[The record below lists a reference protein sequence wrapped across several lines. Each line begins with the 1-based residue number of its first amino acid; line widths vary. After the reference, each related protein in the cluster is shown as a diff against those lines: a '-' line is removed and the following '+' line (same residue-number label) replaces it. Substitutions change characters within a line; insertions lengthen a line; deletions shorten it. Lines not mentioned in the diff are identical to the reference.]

1 MNHHSCCL
9 ILIALVLLSFVILP
23 VTATKTVDS
32 CGYIESIG
40 GDRIRIAEAASG
52 WRNPKTGNV
61 IEVKITSRT
70 LVQWPYGSE
79 EEKKIEKKVSDLVW
93 EAAPFEN
100 ETVKK
105 EIALI
110 VAQNVNEGDKVIF
123 SYDPNTNELYSLQ
136 IVPENFN
143 IHIEDGVA
151 TGTSS
156 YTIIFQEWMS
166 KFWGTIKRFCG
177 GA

>member
-32 CGYIESIG
+32 CGYIESVD

-52 WRNPKTGNV
+52 WRNPKTGDV
-61 IEVKITSRT
+61 VEVKITSRT

-79 EEKKIEKKVSDLVW
+79 EEKKIEERVSDLVW
-93 EAAPFEN
+93 EEGLFGN

-123 SYDPNTNELYSLQ
+123 SYDPSTHELYTLQ
-136 IVPENFN
+136 IVPENLN
-143 IHIEDGVA
+143 IHIEDGVF
-151 TGTSS
+151 TGTSTT
-156 YTIIFQEWMS
+156 TIIFQEWIS
-166 KFWGTIKRFCG
+166 KFWRTIKKFCG